1 MSLLE
6 QELKKENRRAKIQT
20 IILNSL
26 YAAGALSMAVLA
38 PNALVVLKQFSGN
51 GSLKKNSRYA
61 VKRTI
66 SRLVNI
72 GLIKFSDHNGKKFV
86 QLTEEG
92 RRRVALLHAH
102 KILIKK
108 PKRWDGKWRIVIFD
122 IHEYRKDVRDKL
134 RRTIAHLGF
143 FRLQDSVWVY
153 PYDCEDLVV
162 LLKADFKIGK
172 DILYI
177 IAQKIENDT
186 SLKKHFEI

>member
-1 MSLLE
+1 MGLLE
-6 QELKKENRRAKIQT
+6 QELKIEDRRAKIQT
-20 IILNSL
+20 ILLNSL

-38 PNALVVLKQFSGN
+38 PNALVVLKQFGGN
-51 GSLKKNSRYA
+51 KPLKKNSRYA
-61 VKRTI
+61 VKRSI
-66 SRLVNI
+66 SRLADN

-92 RRRVALLHAH
+92 RRRVALLYAH

-122 IHEYRKDVRDKL
+122 IHEYRKGVRDKL

-186 SLKKHFEI
+186 SIKKHFKI